1 MSDAILAEPA
11 PLVHFSPTNS
21 GSSWAYSP
29 DLKTAPKKKVLPLVE
44 ININHHLSHME
55 QRWTE
60 GVLQT
65 KRSV

>member
-1 MSDAILAEPA
+1 MFDAIFAEPA

-21 GSSWAYSP
+21 GSSSAYSP
-29 DLKTAPKKKVLPLVE
+29 DLKTAPKKGLPLVE
-44 ININHHLSHME
+44 INIDHHLSHIA

-65 KRSV
+65 NRSV

>member
-1 MSDAILAEPA
+1 MSDASLAELA
-11 PLVHFSPTNS
+11 PVVHFSPTNS
-21 GSSWAYSP
+21 GSSRAYSP
-29 DLKTAPKKKVLPLVE
+29 DLKTAPKKVLPLVE

-65 KRSV
+65 NRSV